1 MEVPKIVDDY
11 DMMSDSLFG
20 RLFSKN
26 SEETQNLQENNDPK
40 TESKENSFF
49 SMLKAPTYWN
59 YLVWYTY
66 ITFRVNTCRGWK
78 SFKFLFL

>member
-1 MEVPKIVDDY
+1 MGVPKIVDDY

-20 RLFSKN
+20 QLFSKK
-26 SEETQNLQENNDPK
+26 SGETENLNENTAPK
-40 TESKENSFF
+40 TETQENSFL

-78 SFKFLFL
+78 SFKFLF